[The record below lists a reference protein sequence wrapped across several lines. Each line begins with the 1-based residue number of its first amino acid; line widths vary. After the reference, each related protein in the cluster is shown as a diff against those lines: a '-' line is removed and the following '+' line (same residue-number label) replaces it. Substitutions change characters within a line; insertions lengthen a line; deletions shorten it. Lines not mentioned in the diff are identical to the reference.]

1 MKRLLNTKIILFIFL
16 AGLAFSC
23 KKNENKP
30 ADSTYDSIQ
39 NTIDTVGPEVDT
51 LMDGTI
57 EEIGNDT
64 IVVKK
69 DTLDK
74 K

>member
-1 MKRLLNTKIILFIFL
+1 MKRLLNTKIIFLFLL

-51 LMDGTI
+51 LMGDTIDEVAIDTI
-57 EEIGNDT
+57 E
-64 IVVKK
+64 VKK
-69 DTLDK
+69 DAVNK

>member
-1 MKRLLNTKIILFIFL
+1 MKTLLNTKIIFLFLL
-16 AGLAFSC
+16 AGLSFSC
-23 KKNENKP
+23 KKNENIP

-51 LMDGTI
+51 LMGDTLGGTGI
-57 EEIGNDT
+57 DT
-64 IVVKK
+64 IVVKN
-69 DTLDK
+69 DVVSK

>member
-1 MKRLLNTKIILFIFL
+1 MKRLLNTKIVFLFLL

-23 KKNENKP
+23 KKNENLP

-51 LMDGTI
+51 LMGDTI
-57 EEIGNDT
+57 GEIGNDT
-64 IVVKK
+64 ITVKK
-69 DTLDK
+69 DSVSK

>member
-1 MKRLLNTKIILFIFL
+1 MKTLLNTKIIFLILL
-16 AGLAFSC
+16 AGLSFSC
-23 KKNENKP
+23 KKNENIP

-51 LMDGTI
+51 LMGDTI
-57 EEIGNDT
+57 DEIGNDT

-69 DTLDK
+69 DTVIK

>member
-1 MKRLLNTKIILFIFL
+1 MKTLLNTKIIIFIFL

-51 LMDGTI
+51 LMDETI
-57 EEIGNDT
+57 EEPGNDT

-69 DTLDK
+69 DALDK

>member
-16 AGLAFSC
+16 AGLTFSC